1 MTNKK
6 EKGRKP
12 RPWNEIQKR
21 KARTAL
27 RHFHSIGR
35 SLRDCSHPMRLGR
48 SATELLQLAKES
60 GLVFPD
66 HVEVALEAQRKAR
79 AS

>member
-1 MTNKK
+1 MTDKK
-6 EKGRKP
+6 TRKL
-12 RPWNEIQKR
+12 RPWNEVQKR

-48 SATELLQLAKES
+48 PATELLQLAKEA